1 LQESESWAE
10 TFLFRRTPSKSP
22 LRFQF
27 LELALLQGCVALLQL
42 VPIRLKALKAKE
54 TDFEPQTVG
63 DHIRKRRLL
72 LKLTQKALASVLK
85 VSQSSVINWE
95 RSNFQ
100 PTKASTL
107 HRIIGFLGYDPLPK
121 GQTIP
126 ERLRQK
132 RRQMGWGQ
140 RELAEHFGVDRCT
153 VTEWE
158 LGGTILKR
166 SHRSMVVRFLG
177 LAEANLTCEM
187 GDRWN
192 KNHGKRSARK
202 P

>member
-1 LQESESWAE
+1 M
-10 TFLFRRTPSKSP
+10 
-22 LRFQF
+22 
-27 LELALLQGCVALLQL
+27 
-42 VPIRLKALKAKE
+42 PIRLKALKTRE

-85 VSQSSVINWE
+85 VSQFSITNWE
-95 RSNFQ
+95 RGNVQ
-100 PTKASTL
+100 PRKASAV
-107 HRIIGFLGYDPLPK
+107 HRIIEFLGYDPLPK

-126 ERLRQK
+126 ERLRQQ
-132 RRQMGWGQ
+132 RRLMGWGQ
-140 RELAEHFGVDRCT
+140 RELAKHFGVDRCT
-153 VTEWE
+153 VTGWE

-166 SHRSMVVRFLG
+166 SHRSMVARFLG

-192 KNHGKRSARK
+192 KNHSKRSARR

>member
-1 LQESESWAE
+1 M
-10 TFLFRRTPSKSP
+10 
-22 LRFQF
+22 
-27 LELALLQGCVALLQL
+27 QGRVALLQF
-42 VPIRLKALKAKE
+42 VPIRLKALKTKE

-63 DHIRKRRLL
+63 DHIRERRLL

-85 VSQSSVINWE
+85 VSQFSIINWE
-95 RSNFQ
+95 LGRFQ

-107 HRIIGFLGYDPLPK
+107 HRIIEFLGYDPLPK

-132 RRQMGWGQ
+132 RRLMGWGQ
-140 RELAEHFGVDRCT
+140 RELAEHLGVDRCT
-153 VTEWE
+153 ITGWE

-166 SHRSMVVRFLG
+166 SHRSMVARFLG
-177 LAEANLTCEM
+177 LAEVDLTCEM

-192 KNHGKRSARK
+192 KNHGKLSVRK